1 MPKVLNWIR
10 GRKQPASRDDRRRR
24 RIDLGDKPAS
34 FPIYAIG
41 DVHGSLD
48 LLLQAERKILADRG
62 PDPSPALVV
71 LLGDYV
77 DRGRD
82 SRGVLEH
89 LLQPPP
95 APLRRI
101 ALCGNHEQ
109 LFHDFLENPQQNM
122 HWLDFGGR
130 QTLLS
135 YGVDIDYFLQKGR
148 LRLQP
153 FRDALL
159 GAIPQTHRQL
169 LSSLP
174 IYARIG
180 PYIFVHA
187 GLRPGLPLEAQTDED
202 MLWIREPFLS
212 QGAGLDLVVIHGH
225 TPVTEPETG
234 PQRIGIDTGAFTTG
248 RLTVLRLSDAGLH
261 LIG

>member
-10 GRKQPASRDDRRRR
+10 GRKQPALRDDRRRR
-24 RIDLGDKPAS
+24 RIDLGDRPIS

-41 DVHGSLD
+41 DIHGSLD
-48 LLLQAERKILADRG
+48 LLLQAERRILTDMG
-62 PDPSPALVV
+62 PAPSPALMV

-89 LLQPPP
+89 LLQPPR

-109 LFHDFLENPQQNM
+109 LFHDFLDNPQENLK
-122 HWLDFGGR
+122 WLDLGGR
-130 QTLLS
+130 ETLLS
-135 YGVDIDYFLQKGR
+135 YGIDIGHFMQKGR

-153 FRDALL
+153 LKDALL
-159 GAIPQTHRQL
+159 GAIPQTHRRL
-169 LSSLP
+169 LASLP
-174 IYARIG
+174 VYTRIG
-180 PYIFVHA
+180 SYIFVHA
-187 GLRPGLPLEAQTDED
+187 GFRPGLPLEAQTDED

-225 TPVTEPETG
+225 TPVIEPEAG
-234 PQRIGIDTGAFTTG
+234 PQRIGIDTHAFKTG
-248 RLTVLRLSDAGLH
+248 RLTVLRVSDQGLH

>member
-10 GRKQPASRDDRRRR
+10 GRKQPAPRDDRRRR
-24 RIDLGDKPAS
+24 RIDLGDKSPS

-48 LLLQAERKILADRG
+48 LLLQAEQKILADLASN
-62 PDPSPALVV
+62 PSPALVI

-82 SRGVLEH
+82 SCGVLQH

-101 ALCGNHEQ
+101 SLCGNHEQ
-109 LFHDFLENPQQNM
+109 LFSDFLENPQDNM
-122 HWLDFGGR
+122 QWLDFGGR

-135 YGVDIDYFLQKGR
+135 YGVDISYFMNNGR

-153 FRDALL
+153 FRDALI
-159 GAIPQTHRQL
+159 GAIPQAHRQL
-169 LSSLP
+169 LVSLP
-174 IYARIG
+174 ICVRMG
-180 PYIFVHA
+180 PYFFVHA
-187 GLRPGLPLEAQTDED
+187 GLKPGVPLEAQTDED

-212 QGAGLDLVVIHGH
+212 EGAGLDLLIIHGH
-225 TPVTEPETG
+225 TPAPEPQTG

-248 RLTVLRLSDAGLH
+248 RLTILKLTDAGPR
-261 LIG
+261 LIA

>member
-10 GRKQPASRDDRRRR
+10 GRKQAAPRDDRRRR
-24 RIDLGDKPAS
+24 RIDLGEKSPS

-48 LLLQAERKILADRG
+48 LLLQAEQKILADLASN
-62 PDPSPALVV
+62 PSPALVI

-82 SRGVLEH
+82 SCGVLEH

-109 LFHDFLENPQQNM
+109 LFSDFLENPQDNM
-122 HWLDFGGR
+122 HWLDFGGH

-135 YGVDIDYFLQKGR
+135 YGVDIDYFLHKGR

-153 FRDALL
+153 LKDALI

-169 LSSLP
+169 LSNLP

-187 GLRPGLPLEAQTDED
+187 GFKPGLPLEAQTDED

-212 QGAGLDLVVIHGH
+212 QGAGLDLLVIHGH
-225 TPVTEPETG
+225 TPVAAPESG

-248 RLTVLRLSDAGLH
+248 RLTVLRIIDSEIMILA
-261 LIG
+261 

>member
-1 MPKVLNWIR
+1 MPKVFNWIR
-10 GRKQPASRDDRRRR
+10 GRNQPAPRDDRRRR
-24 RIDLGDKPAS
+24 RLDLGDRPVS

-48 LLLQAERKILADRG
+48 LLLQAERKILADMAG
-62 PDPSPALVV
+62 SSSPALVI

-82 SRGVLEH
+82 SCGVLQH

-109 LFHDFLENPQQNM
+109 LFSDFLENPQDNM

-135 YGVDIDYFLQKGR
+135 YGVDIDYFLHKGR

-153 FRDALL
+153 FKDALI
-159 GAIPQTHRQL
+159 GAVPQTHRQL

-187 GLRPGLPLEAQTDED
+187 GLRPGIPLEMQTDED

-212 QGAGLDLVVIHGH
+212 EGAGLDLLVIHGH
-225 TPVTEPETG
+225 TPVAEPESG

-248 RLTVLRLSDAGLH
+248 RLTVLKLSDAGLY
-261 LIG
+261 LI

>member
-1 MPKVLNWIR
+1 MPKVFNWIR
-10 GRKQPASRDDRRRR
+10 GRKQPAPRDDRRRR
-24 RIDLGDKPAS
+24 RLDLGDRPVS

-48 LLLQAERKILADRG
+48 LLLQAERKILADMAG
-62 PDPSPALVV
+62 SSSPALVI

-82 SRGVLEH
+82 SCGVLQH

-109 LFHDFLENPQQNM
+109 LFSDFLENPQDNM

-135 YGVDIDYFLQKGR
+135 YGVDIDYFLHKGR

-153 FRDALL
+153 FKDALI
-159 GAIPQTHRQL
+159 GAVPQTHRQL

-187 GLRPGLPLEAQTDED
+187 GLRPGIPLEMQTDED

-212 QGAGLDLVVIHGH
+212 EGAGLDLLVIHGH
-225 TPVTEPETG
+225 TPVAEPESG

-248 RLTVLRLSDAGLH
+248 RLTVLKLSDAGLY
-261 LIG
+261 LI

>member
-1 MPKVLNWIR
+1 MPKVFNWIR
-10 GRKQPASRDDRRRR
+10 GRKQPAPRDDRRRR
-24 RIDLGDKPAS
+24 RLDLGDRPVS

-48 LLLQAERKILADRG
+48 LLLQAERKILADMAG
-62 PDPSPALVV
+62 SSSPALVI

-82 SRGVLEH
+82 SCGVLQH

-109 LFHDFLENPQQNM
+109 LFSDFLENPQDNM

-135 YGVDIDYFLQKGR
+135 YGVDIDYFLHKGG

-153 FRDALL
+153 FKDALI
-159 GAIPQTHRQL
+159 GAVPQTHRQL

-187 GLRPGLPLEAQTDED
+187 GLRPGIPLEMQTDED

-212 QGAGLDLVVIHGH
+212 EGAGLDLLVIHGH
-225 TPVTEPETG
+225 TPVAEPESG

-248 RLTVLRLSDAGLH
+248 RLTVLKLSDAGLY
-261 LIG
+261 LI

>member
-48 LLLQAERKILADRG
+48 LLLQAERKILADLG

-148 LRLQP
+148 HSSMHSFIHQL
-153 FRDALL
+153 FITTL
-159 GAIPQTHRQL
+159 GALFSVRRQENL
-169 LSSLP
+169 ER
-174 IYARIG
+174 RIG
-180 PYIFVHA
+180 ENHRAHVAAVGHQARRPAKSALA
-187 GLRPGLPLEAQTDED
+187 GEQGSPNPRKSGDSRSSRAYGL
-202 MLWIREPFLS
+202 
-212 QGAGLDLVVIHGH
+212 
-225 TPVTEPETG
+225 G
-234 PQRIGIDTGAFTTG
+234 PQEIGDITASQLDRFS
-248 RLTVLRLSDAGLH
+248 LELCY
-261 LIG
+261 

>member
-1 MPKVLNWIR
+1 MPKVFNWIR
-10 GRKQPASRDDRRRR
+10 GRKQPAPRDDRRRR
-24 RIDLGDKPAS
+24 RLDLGDRPVS

-48 LLLQAERKILADRG
+48 LLLQAERKILADMAG
-62 PDPSPALVV
+62 SSSPALVI

-82 SRGVLEH
+82 SCGVLQH

-109 LFHDFLENPQQNM
+109 LFSDFLENPQDNM

-135 YGVDIDYFLQKGR
+135 YGVDIDYFLHKGR

-153 FRDALL
+153 FKDALI
-159 GAIPQTHRQL
+159 GAVPQTHRQL

-187 GLRPGLPLEAQTDED
+187 GLRPGIPLEVQTDED

-212 QGAGLDLVVIHGH
+212 EGAGLDLLVIHGH
-225 TPVTEPETG
+225 TPVAEPESG

-248 RLTVLRLSDAGLH
+248 RLTVLKLSDAGLY
-261 LIG
+261 LI

>member
-10 GRKQPASRDDRRRR
+10 GRRQPAPRDDRRRR
-24 RIDLGDKPAS
+24 RLDLGDKPAS

-41 DVHGSLD
+41 DVHGCLD
-48 LLLQAERKILADRG
+48 LLLQAERKILTDLA

-71 LLGDYV
+71 LVGDYV
-77 DRGRD
+77 DRGPD
-82 SRGVLEH
+82 SCGVLEH

-109 LFHDFLENPQQNM
+109 LFSDFLENPQGNM

-135 YGVDIDYFLQKGR
+135 YGVDIDYFMHKGR

-153 FRDALL
+153 FRDALI
-159 GAIPQTHRQL
+159 GAIPQAHRQL

-187 GLRPGLPLEAQTDED
+187 GLRPGRSLDAQTDED

-212 QGAGLDLVVIHGH
+212 QGAGLDLLVIHGH
-225 TPVTEPETG
+225 TPVTEPQTG

-248 RLTVLRLSDAGLH
+248 RLTILKLSDAGLQ
-261 LIG
+261 LIA

>member
-10 GRKQPASRDDRRRR
+10 GRKQPAPREARRRR
-24 RIDLGDKPAS
+24 RVELGDRLTS

-48 LLLQAERKILADRG
+48 LLLQAEQKILADLAGDR
-62 PDPSPALVV
+62 SPALVV

-82 SRGVLEH
+82 SCGVLEH
-89 LLQPPP
+89 LLRPPP

-109 LFHDFLENPQQNM
+109 LFSDFLENPRENM

-135 YGVDIDYFLQKGR
+135 YGVDIDYFIEKGR
-148 LRLQP
+148 LRVQP
-153 FRDALL
+153 FKDALL
-159 GAIPQTHRQL
+159 GAIPETHRQL
-169 LSSLP
+169 LANLP

-212 QGAGLDLVVIHGH
+212 QGAGLDLLVIHGH

-234 PQRIGIDTGAFTTG
+234 PQRVGIDTGAFTTG
-248 RLTVLRLSDAGLH
+248 RLTVLKIVESGLS
-261 LIG
+261 IIV

>member
-10 GRKQPASRDDRRRR
+10 GRRQPASRDDRRRR

-48 LLLQAERKILADRG
+48 LLLQAERKILADLAG
-62 PDPSPALVV
+62 NPSPALVV

-82 SRGVLEH
+82 SCGVLEH

-109 LFHDFLENPQQNM
+109 LFGDFLENPQDNM

-135 YGVDIDYFLQKGR
+135 YGVDFDYFLQKGR

-153 FRDALL
+153 FKDALL

-169 LSSLP
+169 LSNLP
-174 IYARIG
+174 ICARVG

-187 GLRPGLPLEAQTDED
+187 GLRPGVPLEGQTDED

-212 QGAGLDLVVIHGH
+212 RGAGLDLIVVHGH

-248 RLTVLRLSDAGLH
+248 RLTILKILESGLSIIA
-261 LIG
+261 

>member
-24 RIDLGDKPAS
+24 RIELGDKPAS

-48 LLLQAERKILADRG
+48 LLLQAERKILADLG
-62 PDPSPALVV
+62 PDPSPALLV

-261 LIG
+261 LIS